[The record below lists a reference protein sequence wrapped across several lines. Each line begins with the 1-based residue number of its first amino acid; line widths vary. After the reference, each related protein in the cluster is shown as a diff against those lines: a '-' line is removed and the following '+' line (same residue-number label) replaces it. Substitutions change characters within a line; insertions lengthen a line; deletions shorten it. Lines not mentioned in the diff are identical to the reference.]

1 MAKYIEILDLVAKQ
15 QQSTP
20 ASGTELLTLNRM
32 LQSDVCRVCDVM
44 GLYRKHI
51 ILQYITIMAV
61 QLCENQDLLMLLALL
76 SPDPPISI
84 YKYLI
89 H

>member
-1 MAKYIEILDLVAKQ
+1 MVASGGKGTRSLQAQSWYLNHGQIIQILDLVAKQ

-20 ASGTELLTLNRM
+20 ASGTELLILNRM

-44 GLYRKHI
+44 ELYRKHI

-61 QLCENQDLLMLLALL
+61 QLW
-76 SPDPPISI
+76 
-84 YKYLI
+84 
-89 H
+89 